1 MEANTYERL
10 STDVSGWEELDPE
23 AVRGVIRARGEEI
36 KRRELQKAFN
46 RLEAN
51 GELTSEQREII
62 RQMATAIVDAVLAP
76 PQATLEDSQTYDVET
91 VQTAINLFNP
101 ESE

>member
-1 MEANTYERL
+1 MKANTYEQL
-10 STDVSGWEELDPE
+10 STDVSDREELDPE

-36 KRRELQKAFN
+36 KRRELQKAFD

-62 RQMATAIVDAVLAP
+62 RQMATAIVDGVLAAP
-76 PQATLEDSQTYDVET
+76 EVALEDSQKFGRET
-91 VQTAINLFNP
+91 VKTAVELFDP
-101 ESE
+101 DQ